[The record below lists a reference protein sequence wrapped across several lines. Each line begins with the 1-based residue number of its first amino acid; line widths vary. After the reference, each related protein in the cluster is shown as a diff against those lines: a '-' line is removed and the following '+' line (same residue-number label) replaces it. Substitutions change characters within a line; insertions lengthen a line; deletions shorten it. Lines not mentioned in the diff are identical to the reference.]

1 MTGIQL
7 AAVAGA
13 LLAAGVVLAVWYVQP
28 ATPALS
34 SALER
39 LAAGP
44 TNPASVSVAG
54 PVEVVGG
61 WVANR
66 LPSGWVRPPAAD
78 LAVLGKTMTRFYGE
92 KTVAAL
98 MGLVAAPLLCVF
110 APAVGL
116 PVPLVVS
123 PLMSV
128 TVAVGLWFLPDR
140 DVARSA
146 RTARVEFNHALTRL
160 WIWWRWS
167 GGPGPDRGR
176 RWRTPPGSVPAT
188 RVFDRIADGMARAEV
203 SGRLPWMCC
212 RSGPRPRPAPVDDLA
227 EIMRLAELQTVPV
240 YDTLRQHNAAPARPA
255 HRRAGSGERHQPE
268 PGAARRRDG
277 GAAGWP
283 CSSPPPCCCS
293 SSPPEDGTTVDPPT
307 GRNLHVSR
315 GTPAP
320 DGAASVEPARCAGP
334 R

>member
-7 AAVAGA
+7 AAAAGA

-44 TNPASVSVAG
+44 ADPASVSVAG

-116 PVPLVVS
+116 PVPLAVS

-140 DVARSA
+140 DVARAA
-146 RTARVEFNHALTRL
+146 RTARVEFNHALTSFVDLVALER
-160 WIWWRWS
+160 RAGS
-167 GGPGPDRGR
+167 GPRQAMENAARVGAGN
-176 RWRTPPGSVPAT
+176 W
-188 RVFDRIADGMARAEV
+188 VFDRIADGMARAEV
-203 SGRLPWMCC
+203 SGRLPWDVL
-212 RSGPRPRPAPVDDLA
+212 SDLGHDLGLPQLDDLA

-240 YDTLRQHNAAPARPA
+240 YDTLRHHNAALRGALLTDEQA
-255 HRRAGSGERHQPE
+255 LANATNQSLVL
-268 PGAARRRDG
+268 PGVVMGVLLVA
-277 GAAGWP
+277 
-283 CSSPPPCCCS
+283 
-293 SSPPEDGTTVDPPT
+293 VF
-307 GRNLHVSR
+307 L
-315 GTPAP
+315 TPSLLLLVLAT
-320 DGAASVEPARCAGP
+320 
-334 R
+334 